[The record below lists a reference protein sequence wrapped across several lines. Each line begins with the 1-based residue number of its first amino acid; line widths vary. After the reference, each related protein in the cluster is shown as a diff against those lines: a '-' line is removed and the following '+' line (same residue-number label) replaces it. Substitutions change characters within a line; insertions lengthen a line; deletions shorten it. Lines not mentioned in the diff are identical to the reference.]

1 MGISVLIASTLR
13 NSVTAPA
20 SISLTR
26 TLGEPATCEVVTT
39 DATGS
44 VVPVV
49 GNIVEVQDQA
59 SDVQFFGTAQ
69 EVSTTR
75 RDHTAA
81 NECRLTA
88 TDLNHATTRR
98 LAGQYEWT
106 GKTVLYIVSDI
117 VTNSL
122 SGDLTDVS
130 LVETGPTIDR
140 FAVDY
145 STVKEAFD
153 SLAEM
158 AGMRWY
164 VDELNRLNF
173 FTPSA
178 SPDAPFAIT
187 DGTNVSSLSVRATR
201 EDYCNTVTARVG
213 QALRDPDVQAF
224 AGDGTTKSFSV
235 DYPIAQAPTVRVAGV
250 DALVG
255 ILGVDTGKDWYWQAG
270 SAEIRQEDADA
281 ALALAVALEVTY
293 VGIDLIYVSVSDAGE
308 ISARAAA
315 EGNSGIYHKLIEIE
329 GQLTRSDATTA
340 AQAYLDAHSEL
351 TYVLTAETNDFK
363 EPDILTI
370 RPGDVLSFTRSG
382 YGTTGNFLVR
392 SVNLTHM
399 EGVPDTATYQW
410 RGRIEAIKGPLLRTY
425 TDILRASTAG
435 GGVSGSGAAVTRSSG
450 AGAYIHEIGTLTA
463 NTTITPDVAAT
474 PGATLYVFGKTG
486 ASPYTVSFHADWF
499 ATLPNTLIPQAPGIT
514 FVFPF
519 VGRAGDGLWWF
530 CGLSVNNQT

>member
-1 MGISVLIASTLR
+1 VGISVLIASTLR

-26 TLGEPATCEVVTT
+26 TLGEPATCEVTTT

-44 VVPVV
+44 VVPAV
-49 GNIVEVQDQA
+49 GNIVEIQDQA

-69 EVSTTR
+69 EVTTTR

-81 NECRLTA
+81 NECRITA

-98 LAGQYEWT
+98 LAGLYEWT

-117 VTNSL
+117 VSNSL
-122 SGDLTDVS
+122 TGDLTDVS
-130 LVETGPTIDR
+130 LVETGPTLDR

-153 SLAEM
+153 ALAEI

-164 VDELNRLNF
+164 VDELNRLHF

-187 DGTNVSSLSVRATR
+187 DGTNVTSISVRATR

-213 QALRDPDVQAF
+213 QSLRDPEMQAF

-235 DYPIAQAPTVRVAGV
+235 DYPIAQAPTVRVASV
-250 DALVG
+250 DATVG
-255 ILGVDTGKDWYWQAG
+255 VLGVDTGKDWYWQAG
-270 SAEIRQEDADA
+270 SAEIRQDDGDT

-293 VGIDLIYVSVSDAGE
+293 VGIDLIYVGVSDTGE
-308 ISARAAA
+308 ISARATA
-315 EGNSGIYHKLIEIE
+315 EGSSGIYHKLIEIE

-340 AQAYLDAHSEL
+340 AQAYLDAHKEL
-351 TYVLTAETNDFK
+351 TWVLNAETNDFK
-363 EPDILTI
+363 EPDILTV
-370 RPGDVLSFTRSG
+370 RPGDVLSFTRAG

-399 EGVPDTATYQW
+399 EGAVDTADYQW
-410 RGRIEAIKGPLLRTY
+410 RGRIEAVKGPILRTY
-425 TDILRASTAG
+425 TDILRGTG
-435 GGVSGSGAAVTRSSG
+435 GSGSISGNGAAVTRSSG
-450 AGAYIHEIGTLTA
+450 AGVYLHEIGTLAA
-463 NTTITPDVAAT
+463 NTTVTPTVAAT
-474 PGATLYVFGKTG
+474 TGATMYVFGTTG
-486 ASPYTVSFHADWF
+486 ASPYTISFHADWF
-499 ATLPNTLIPQAPGIT
+499 ATVPNSLIPAAAGIT
-514 FVFPF
+514 FCFPF
-519 VGRAGDGLWWF
+519 VSRGDGLWWF
-530 CGLSVNNQT
+530 SGPSTNNQA

>member
-49 GNIVEVQDQA
+49 GNIIEIQDQA

-75 RDHTAA
+75 RDHTTA
-81 NECRLTA
+81 NECRITA

-153 SLAEM
+153 ALAEM

-164 VDELNRLNF
+164 IDELNRLHF
-173 FTPSA
+173 FTPPA

-224 AGDGTTKSFSV
+224 AGDGATKSFSV
-235 DYPIAQAPTVRVAGV
+235 DYLIAQAPTVRVAGV

-293 VGIDLIYVSVSDAGE
+293 VGIDLIYVGVSDAGE
-308 ISARAAA
+308 ISARATA

-340 AQAYLDAHSEL
+340 AQAYLDAHKEL
-351 TYVLTAETNDFK
+351 TYVLSAETNDYK

-370 RPGDVLSFTRSG
+370 RPGDVISMTRAG

-410 RGRIEAIKGPLLRTY
+410 RGRIEAVKGPLLRTY
-425 TDILRASTAG
+425 TDIIKGTSG
-435 GGVSGSGAAVTRSSG
+435 GGSVGGSGAAVTASSG
-450 AGAYIHEIGTLTA
+450 AGVYLHEIGTLTA
-463 NTTITPDVAAT
+463 NTTITPTVAAT
-474 PGATLYVFGKTG
+474 TGATLYVFGTTG
-486 ASPYTVSFHADWF
+486 ASPYTIAFHADWF
-499 ATLPNTLIPQAPGIT
+499 ATVPNSLIPAAAGIT
-514 FVFPF
+514 FCFPF
-519 VGRAGDGLWWF
+519 VGRGDGLWWF
-530 CGLSVNNQT
+530 SGPSTNNQA

>member
-1 MGISVLIASTLR
+1 MGISALIASTLR
-13 NSVTAPA
+13 NSVVAPA
-20 SISLTR
+20 SISMTR

-44 VVPVV
+44 FVPAV
-49 GNIVEVQDQA
+49 GNIVEMQDQA

-69 EVSTTR
+69 EITVTR

-81 NECRLTA
+81 NECRITA
-88 TDLNHATTRR
+88 TDRNHATTRR
-98 LAGQYEWT
+98 LAGQYEWI

-117 VTNSL
+117 VSNSL
-122 SGDLTDVS
+122 AGDLTDVS

-153 SLAEM
+153 ALAEV

-164 VDELNRLNF
+164 VDELNRLHF

-213 QALRDPDVQAF
+213 QSLRDPDTEDF
-224 AGDGTTKSFSV
+224 TGDGTTKSFSV
-235 DYPIAQAPTVRVAGV
+235 TYPIAQAPTVLVAGV
-250 DALVG
+250 AGTVG

-270 SAEIRQEDADA
+270 SAEIRQDDGDT
-281 ALALAVALEVTY
+281 ALAGAVVLKVTY
-293 VGIDLIYVSVSDAGE
+293 VGVEQIYVGVSDAAE
-308 ISARAAA
+308 ISARATA
-315 EGNSGIYHKLIEIE
+315 EGNSGIYHKLIELE

-340 AQAYLDAHSEL
+340 AQAYLDAHAEL

-370 RPGDVLSFTRSG
+370 RPGHVLSFTRAG
-382 YGTTGNFLVR
+382 YGTTGSFLVR
-392 SVNLTHM
+392 SVTLTHM
-399 EGVPDTATYQW
+399 EGVTDTATYQW
-410 RGRIEAIKGPLLRTY
+410 LGRIEAVKGPLLRTY
-425 TDILRASTAG
+425 TDILRASTGG
-435 GGVSGSGAAVTRSSG
+435 GGVTGSGAAVTASSG
-450 AGAYIHEIGTLTA
+450 AGVYVHEVGTLTA
-463 NTTITPDVAAT
+463 NTTITPTVAAT
-474 PGATLYVFGKTG
+474 PGATLYVFLVTG
-486 ASPYTVSFHADWF
+486 ASPYTISFHSDWF
-499 ATLPNTLIPQAPGIT
+499 ATVPNSLIPAAAGIT
-514 FVFPF
+514 VVFPF

-530 CGLSVNNQT
+530 CGPSTNNQA